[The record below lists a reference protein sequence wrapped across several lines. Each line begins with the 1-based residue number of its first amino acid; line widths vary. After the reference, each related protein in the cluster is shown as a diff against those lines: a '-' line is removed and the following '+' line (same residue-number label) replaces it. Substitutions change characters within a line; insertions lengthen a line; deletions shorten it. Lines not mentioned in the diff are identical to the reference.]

1 MEAGSLEHFPK
12 TYVEVAE
19 FDCLHDEGMAF
30 AKKLQLEGI
39 SVELHE
45 VKGAC
50 HGFEAAME
58 SKIVMDS
65 VNRRIKWIRSVF
77 D

>member
-1 MEAGSLEHFPK
+1 MTRG
-12 TYVEVAE
+12 V
-19 FDCLHDEGMAF
+19 AF
-30 AKKLQLEGI
+30 AEKLQLEGI

-58 SKIVMDS
+58 STIVMDS
-65 VNRRIKWIRSVF
+65 INRRIQWIRSVF